1 MNFLD
6 AVRDAVREADPRN
19 GVHFL
24 TPGRPEV
31 FLSYDR
37 FLRTS
42 ALLGRRLPPDR
53 VVVIAADDQ
62 LPTLQAFFAALW
74 AGGRPLVLPSPRA
87 LGGEEA
93 FRLHVERTLALFP
106 PGGAVLAL
114 QKGLTET
121 SFPGPV
127 VTLPRE
133 AEGYEALDDLPA
145 TPGPGGDEVAF
156 LQATS
161 ASTGD
166 PKLLAVS
173 HANVCANLR
182 ALYVSLHA
190 GRDDRVVSW
199 LPLFHDMGLV
209 GMGLLSF
216 FHAWPLYMMK
226 PTDFIMRPQLWAQ
239 TLSHYRGTITAAPN
253 FGYDHAHRAVDTRE
267 LEGVDLSALRCA
279 VIGAE
284 PIRLATMAGF
294 HRTYGP
300 YGLDA
305 SSLICSYGMA
315 ESTLASSMWVP
326 GETPRYVVVDP
337 VGLESGASLRLLG
350 EGLLGEGP
358 PDVRGDRGDRGI
370 PVFSVGRALNGLTA
384 ALVDE
389 EGRLIEEE
397 GVLGEITLR
406 GTSVSVGS
414 LDPATGAPEP
424 FPAGLLHTGDLG
436 FLHRGDL
443 FVLERRKHVIIRQGR
458 NHLATLLE
466 EQVSRI
472 LDHPAH
478 EIIVLEADIHDPAS
492 EITALVEHD
501 GAGRELTPEQAAAL
515 RLLDL
520 PVDLVLFARRRVIP
534 RTTSGKKRYHTT
546 RQRLA
551 DGSLKAERTVRPLLE
566 STAPPRPSYQK

>member
-1 MNFLD
+1 MNLLG
-6 AVRDAVREADPRN
+6 AIREVVRGADPGN

-24 TPGRPEV
+24 TPGGPEV

-42 ALLGRRLPPDR
+42 ALIGRELPDDR

-74 AGGRPLVLPSPRA
+74 SGGRPLVLPSPRA

-93 FRLHVERTLALFP
+93 FRRHIGRTLALFP
-106 PGGAVLAL
+106 PGEVVLAL
-114 QKGLTET
+114 QEGLTEP
-121 SFPGPV
+121 SFPCPV
-127 VTLPRE
+127 VLLPRE
-133 AEGYEALDDLPA
+133 AEGYDALDELPA
-145 TPGPGGDEVAF
+145 TPGGEGDAVAF

-166 PKLLAVS
+166 SKLLAVS
-173 HANVCANLR
+173 HANACANLG

-190 GRDDRVVSW
+190 GRDERVVSW

-239 TLSHYRGTITAAPN
+239 TLSRYRGTITAAPN
-253 FGYDHAHRAVDTRE
+253 FGFDHAYRTVHTGE
-267 LEGVDLSALRCA
+267 LVGCDLSALRCA

-294 HRTYGP
+294 HRTYAP
-300 YGLDA
+300 YGLGEG
-305 SSLICSYGMA
+305 SLVCSYGMA
-315 ESTLASSMWVP
+315 ESTLASTMWAP

-350 EGLLGEGP
+350 EGLLGEEP
-358 PDVRGDRGDRGI
+358 PVARGI
-370 PVFSVGRALNGLTA
+370 PVFSVGRALNGLTT
-384 ALVDE
+384 ALIDE
-389 EGRLIEEE
+389 EGLPVTEE

-406 GTSVSVGS
+406 GTSVSVGRF
-414 LDPATGAPEP
+414 DPATGTPEP
-424 FPAGLLHTGDLG
+424 FPEGLLHTGDLG
-436 FLHRGDL
+436 FLHRGEL

-466 EQVSRI
+466 AQVSRI
-472 LDHPAH
+472 LEHPAH

-501 GAGRELTPEQAAAL
+501 REGRELTAEQAAAL

-551 DGSLKAERTVRPLLE
+551 DGSLKADRTVRPLLE
-566 STAPPRPSYQK
+566 STARRTTPRPGPPQRN

>member
-6 AVRDAVREADPRN
+6 AVREAVRDADPGN

-24 TPGRPEV
+24 TPGEPDE
-31 FLSYDR
+31 FLTYDR

-42 ALLGRRLPPDR
+42 ALLGGTLPRGR
-53 VVVIAADDQ
+53 VVVIAADHP

-93 FRLHVERTLALFP
+93 FRRHVERMLAVFP

-114 QKGLTET
+114 EEGLTGT
-121 SFPGPV
+121 PFPGPV
-127 VTLPRE
+127 VPLPRE
-133 AEGYEALDDLPA
+133 AERYDALDDLPA
-145 TPGPGGDEVAF
+145 TPGPGGDAIAF

-166 PKLLAVS
+166 SKLLAVS
-173 HANVCANLR
+173 HANICANLR
-182 ALYVSLHA
+182 ALYVSMHA
-190 GRDDRVVSW
+190 RRDDRVVSW

-216 FHAWPLYMMK
+216 FHAWPLYLMK
-226 PTDFIMRPQLWAQ
+226 PTDFIMRPQRWIQA
-239 TLSHYRGTITAAPN
+239 LSRHRATITAAPN
-253 FGYDHAHRAVDTRE
+253 FGYDHAYRAVDPEE
-267 LEGVDLSALRCA
+267 LTDCDLSELRCA

-294 HRTYGP
+294 HRVYAP
-300 YGLDA
+300 HGLGDG
-305 SSLICSYGMA
+305 SLICSYGMA
-315 ESTLASSMWVP
+315 ESTLATSMWVP

-350 EGLLGEGP
+350 EGLLGEEP
-358 PDVRGDRGDRGI
+358 PAGRGI
-370 PVFSVGRALNGLTA
+370 PVFSVGRALNGLTS

-389 EGRLIEEE
+389 EGGPIEEE

-406 GTSVSVGS
+406 GTSVCAGR
-414 LDPATGAPEP
+414 LDPVTGVPEP
-424 FPAGLLHTGDLG
+424 FPDGLLHTGDLG
-436 FLHRGDL
+436 FLHRGEL

-478 EIIVLEADIHDPAS
+478 EIIVLEADIHDPAGD
-492 EITALVEHD
+492 IIALVEHD
-501 GAGRELTPEQAAAL
+501 RGDREVTAEQAAAL

-520 PVDLVLFARRRVIP
+520 PVDTVLFARRRVIP

-551 DGSLKAERTVRPLLE
+551 DGSLKAERTVRPVPAQA
-566 STAPPRPSYQK
+566 APPKPSYHP

>member
-6 AVRDAVREADPRN
+6 AVRDAVREADPGN

-24 TPGRPEV
+24 IPGQQDV

-37 FLRTS
+37 LLRTS
-42 ALLGRRLPPDR
+42 ALLGGKLPEGR
-53 VVVIAADDQ
+53 VVVIAADGQ

-93 FRLHVERTLALFP
+93 FRRHVRRMLAVFP
-106 PGGAVLAL
+106 PGEAVLAL
-114 QKGLTET
+114 EEGLTEAP
-121 SFPGPV
+121 FPGPV
-127 VTLPRE
+127 VMLPRE
-133 AEGYEALDDLPA
+133 AEGYDALDELPA
-145 TPGPGGDEVAF
+145 TPGPGGDAVAF

-166 PKLLAVS
+166 SKLLAVS
-173 HANVCANLR
+173 HANICANLR
-182 ALYVSLHA
+182 ALYVSMHA
-190 GRDDRVVSW
+190 RRDDRVVSW

-216 FHAWPLYMMK
+216 FHAWPLYLMK
-226 PTDFIMRPQLWAQ
+226 PTDFIMRPHLWIRA
-239 TLSHYRGTITAAPN
+239 LSRYRATITAAPN
-253 FGYDHAHRAVDTRE
+253 FGYDHAYRAVDTEE
-267 LEGVDLSALRCA
+267 LAGCDLSALRCA

-294 HRTYGP
+294 HRTYTP
-300 YGLDA
+300 YGLGDG
-305 SSLICSYGMA
+305 SLICSYGMA

-337 VGLESGASLRLLG
+337 VGLESGTSLRLLG
-350 EGLLGEGP
+350 EGLLGEEP
-358 PDVRGDRGDRGI
+358 PAGGGI
-370 PVFSVGRALNGLTA
+370 PVFSVGRALDGLTA
-384 ALVDE
+384 TLVDE
-389 EGRLIEEE
+389 EGGPVEEE
-397 GVLGEITLR
+397 GVLGEIILR
-406 GTSVSVGS
+406 GTSVSVGR
-414 LDPATGAPEP
+414 LDPVTGVPEP
-424 FPAGLLHTGDLG
+424 FPGGLLPTGDLG
-436 FLHRGDL
+436 FLHRGEL

-478 EIIVLEADIHDPAS
+478 EIIVLEADIHDPAG
-492 EITALVEHD
+492 EIVALLEHD
-501 GAGRELTPEQAAAL
+501 RGGREVAAEQAAAL

-520 PVDLVLFARRRVIP
+520 PIDTVLFARRRVIP

-551 DGSLKAERTVRPLLE
+551 DGTLKADRTVRTLPAP
-566 STAPPRPSYQK
+566 TAPTVPREPSYRT

>member
-6 AVRDAVREADPRN
+6 AVRDAVRDADPGS

-24 TPGRPEV
+24 SPGRPEV

-42 ALLGRRLPPDR
+42 ALLGRKLPEDR

-74 AGGRPLVLPSPRA
+74 AGGRPLILPSPRA

-93 FRLHVERTLALFP
+93 FRRHIERTLAMFP
-106 PGGAVLAL
+106 PGQAVLAL
-114 QKGLTET
+114 QEGLTET
-121 SFPGPV
+121 EFPDPV
-127 VTLPRE
+127 VMLPRE
-133 AEGYEALDDLPA
+133 ADRYDALDFLPA
-145 TPGPGGDEVAF
+145 TAGPGGDAVAF

-166 PKLLAVS
+166 SKLLAVS

-190 GRDDRVVSW
+190 GHDDRVVSW

-226 PTDFIMRPQLWAQ
+226 PTDFIVRPHLWAQ
-239 TLSHYRGTITAAPN
+239 ALSTYRGTITAAPN
-253 FGYDHAHRAVDTRE
+253 FGYDHAYRAVDPCE
-267 LEGVDLSALRCA
+267 LEGCDLSALRCA

-284 PIRLATMAGF
+284 PIRLTTMAGF
-294 HRTYGP
+294 HRAYAP
-300 YGLDA
+300 YGLRDG
-305 SSLICSYGMA
+305 SLIPSYGMA
-315 ESTLASSMWVP
+315 ESTLASSMWTP

-350 EGLLGEGP
+350 EGLLGEEPPAGP
-358 PDVRGDRGDRGI
+358 GI
-370 PVFSVGRALNGLTA
+370 PVFSVGRALDGLTVT
-384 ALVDE
+384 LVDE
-389 EGRLIEEE
+389 ESRPVEAE
-397 GVLGEITLR
+397 GVLGEIILR
-406 GTSVSVGS
+406 GTSVALGR
-414 LDPATGAPEP
+414 LDPATGSPEP
-424 FPAGLLHTGDLG
+424 FPEGLPTGDLG
-436 FLHRGDL
+436 FRHRDEL

-478 EIIVLEADIHDPAS
+478 EIIVFEADIHDPAS
-492 EITALVEHD
+492 DITALVEHD
-501 GAGRELTPEQAAAL
+501 GGAHELTAHQARQL

-520 PVDLVLFARRRVIP
+520 PIDVVLFARRRVIP

-546 RQRLA
+546 RQRLS
-551 DGSLKAERTVRPLLE
+551 DGSLKAERTLRTLLE
-566 STAPPRPSYQK
+566 PTAPHGPSHRA